1 MPEPT
6 YPSVPT
12 DHAVESLK
20 TPPYSREA
28 EQSVL
33 GGLMLNNEAWISI
46 ADFLMETDFHLPS
59 HQIIFRAIKS
69 LFDEGYPCDPVTLS
83 ERLQKNEQLN
93 MIGGGSY
100 LGILASNTPSAANII
115 AYAEIVRERSIL
127 RQLVRV
133 GTEIAEKAVNPKGQ
147 STALLLDNA
156 EKLVFDIA
164 ELGARGQ
171 KGFVKIDKVITETL
185 SRIDHL
191 SRLEGS
197 ITGLSS
203 GFTDFDNLTSGLQR
217 SDLIIIAGRPS
228 MGKCVASDCQI
239 VLSNGSLVTIEE
251 IYQRKQAQLLTLKP
265 NNQFIMTEPS
275 DFIDD
280 GIKPVFRVT
289 TRLGRSIETT
299 LTHPFLTGTGW
310 QPLSKIAVGDKIA
323 VPNKIAVFG
332 RKTLTKCQIKRLAG
346 LIGYGHMTGSQP
358 CLTASHPRLSAVPC
372 RFIPSVIFQLQ
383 PTLLAFFL
391 NRLFAINGK
400 AGVLESG
407 QVGIGYCCVSEELIR
422 QLQHILLRFGIIAGI
437 NKRVQPNCYRTTEWQ
452 LDITDAESIQ
462 RFIDKIGFFST
473 AKSNLKPVIHKT
485 IPRVFPLRRLPKT
498 VQITK
503 KTFLNCCS
511 FEQPSNKTNPNHI
524 WLQFEEPS
532 RTNRDNISPKVK
544 LVTIGEPLV
553 GIINLARVYSL
564 IWSGFYLFFDQV
576 LGGVSETGRKAFL
589 RLVNGLGQ
597 LKHFLTKLG
606 FWRSETERMVTALN
620 IILDSPIEN
629 RIGSV
634 TNPNCHSGQCNNELH
649 SHQTNRLLK
658 PRSEARATGEI
669 YWDEIKTIEPVG
681 LKKVYDLTIPNTHN
695 FVANDIC
702 VHNTSFAM
710 NLAQH
715 VAIKEQIPVAVFSME
730 MSDEQLAM
738 RLISS
743 LARVN
748 LQSVRTG
755 KLKDDEWSKVTEA
768 ASQLDS
774 ALLFIDQTPA
784 LSPTDLRARVR
795 RLAREHGQLGLVVI
809 DYLQLMQVPESKETR
824 ANEVSEIS
832 RSLKS
837 LAKELNVPVV
847 ALSQL
852 NRSLEQR
859 TDRRPKMSDLR
870 ESGSIEQDS
879 DLIVFIYRDE
889 VYNEDSPDKNTAEII
904 IAKQRNGPIGT
915 VRLFF
920 RGNITQF
927 ENYTPNDSYYGE

>member
-6 YPSVPT
+6 YPSVHT

-20 TPPYSREA
+20 TLPYSREA

-46 ADFLMETDFHLPS
+46 ADLLMETDFHL
-59 HQIIFRAIKS
+59 HQHQLLFRAIKS
-69 LFDEGYPCDPVTLS
+69 LFEQGHPCDPITLS
-83 ERLQKNEQLN
+83 EWLQKNKQLN
-93 MIGGGSY
+93 TIGGGSY
-100 LGILASNTPSAANII
+100 LGILATNTPSAANII

-133 GTEIAEKAVNPKGQ
+133 GTEIVESAFNPQG
-147 STALLLDNA
+147 STSTQLLDNA

-171 KGFVKIDKVITETL
+171 KGFVKIDKVLTETL

-191 SRLEGS
+191 SQQEGS
-197 ITGLSS
+197 ITGLST

-228 MGKCVASDCQI
+228 MGKCVASHCQI

-251 IYQRKQAQLLTLKP
+251 IYRRKQAQLLTLGP
-265 NNQFIMTEPS
+265 DDQFMMTEAS

-299 LTHPFLTGTGW
+299 LTHPFLTQTGW
-310 QPLSKIAVGDKIA
+310 QPLSEISVGDKIA
-323 VPNKIAVFG
+323 VPKKIEVFG
-332 RKTLTKCQIKRLAG
+332 QKILTEYQIKLLAY
-346 LIGYGHMTGSQP
+346 LIGQGDLTGSQP
-358 CLTASHPRLSAVPC
+358 CLTVSHPQIQKDFMEAVLEFGGIQAQLKSSTGRLNVFKLTEKNHKYTIPKCQKNNSSKFDKEAEKTDGLFMKKTTNSLTLWLEKLGLSGVPYP
-372 RFIPSVIFQLQ
+372 FIPSVIFQLQ
-383 PTLLAFFL
+383 PTLLALFL
-391 NRLFAINGK
+391 NRLFTINGS

-407 QVGIGYCCVSEELIR
+407 QAGIGYSCVSEELIR
-422 QLQHILLRFGIIAGI
+422 QLQHLLLRFGIIASI
-437 NKRVQPNCYRTTEWQ
+437 KKRTIQCTKGWQ
-452 LDITDAESIQ
+452 LEITDAEYIQ
-462 RFIDKIGFFST
+462 MFIDQIGFFST
-473 AKSNLKPVIHKT
+473 EKSNLMPAIDKT
-485 IPRVFPLRRLPKT
+485 IYNIFLLRRL
-498 VQITK
+498 K
-503 KTFLNCCS
+503 KTTANMTKRTIFV
-511 FEQPSNKTNPNHI
+511 SNSSKRQTPYKKTRI
-524 WLQFEEPS
+524 SLQ
-532 RTNRDNISPKVK
+532 
-544 LVTIGEPLV
+544 
-553 GIINLARVYSL
+553 
-564 IWSGFYLFFDQV
+564 
-576 LGGVSETGRKAFL
+576 LGKKIKKIKR
-589 RLVNGLGQ
+589 RQ
-597 LKHFLTKLG
+597 
-606 FWRSETERMVTALN
+606 
-620 IILDSPIEN
+620 
-629 RIGSV
+629 
-634 TNPNCHSGQCNNELH
+634 Q
-649 SHQTNRLLK
+649 QY
-658 PRSEARATGEI
+658 
-669 YWDEIKTIEPVG
+669 YWDEIKAIEPIG
-681 LKKVYDLTIPNTHN
+681 SKKVYDLTIPNTHN

-715 VAIKEQIPVAVFSME
+715 VAIKENIPVAVFSME

-743 LARVN
+743 LAKIN

-755 KLKDDEWSKVTEA
+755 KLNDDEWSKMTEA
-768 ASQLDS
+768 VSQLES
-774 ALLFIDQTPA
+774 APLFIDQTPA
-784 LSPTDLRARVR
+784 LSPNDLRARVR
-795 RLAREHGQLGLVVI
+795 RLAREQGQLGLVVI
-809 DYLQLMQVPESKETR
+809 DYLQLMQVPESKESR

-837 LAKELNVPVV
+837 LAKELNVPVI

-859 TDRRPKMSDLR
+859 SDRRPKMSDLR

-879 DLIVFIYRDE
+879 DLIAFIYRDE

-915 VRLFF
+915 IRLYF